1 MRSTSDIMRY
11 SQEDRRRLFEWSKAL
26 LDKPI
31 PEAEDEAARMAKQ
44 LREVI
49 NYHEYRYYVLDDP
62 VISDYEYDQLFKK
75 LESIEARWPALVTP
89 DSPTQRVSSDLTST
103 FPTVRH
109 LAPLRSLANSYRAED
124 LLEWE
129 RMLRRLTGLP
139 DDQPIEYVV
148 EPKFDGSSIA
158 LVYENDLLVRAATR
172 GNGIE
177 GEDITPN
184 AKAIRAIPLQAPFS
198 KAGIA
203 LAELRGEVLIRKD
216 VFEKLNAERVRQGLE
231 PFANARNA
239 AAGGL
244 RMKDP
249 RETAMRRLDAFVYTL
264 NYAVDAE
271 GRDMHRPLGT
281 HEKAMQL
288 VRSMGFKVPVEGH
301 KVCKDI
307 HEAIAFC
314 QEWEA
319 RRDAFPYEI
328 DGMVVKVNDYA
339 LRERCGSTEHHPRW
353 AMAYKFQARQATT
366 RLLDVEFQVGRTGV
380 VTPVAKLEPVR
391 LAGVTISSASL
402 HNEDFIKARDI
413 RIGDTVLI
421 ERAGDVIPYVVKP
434 LPELRTGTERPIEFP
449 RHCPVCHSPLF
460 RAPGEAMWRCLNNQC
475 PAQVLQ
481 RIIYHVS
488 KDGMDIEGLGKAT
501 VERFYELGWLR
512 SPADVYRLDF
522 EKIARLEGFGEKSA
536 HNLYRAIERAK
547 RNPLHRLIASLS
559 IPLVGKKVA
568 RLLAERVECIFDL
581 MTWTED
587 DFLQIEGIGP
597 AVAQSVRAFFANEAN
612 VQMLREMEAAG
623 VNMCRTEED
632 KPHSAPKDAPLAGKT
647 ILFTGALQHMTRK
660 EAREKAEA
668 AGARVLSGVSK
679 KLDILVVGEKPGS
692 KLRKAQAL
700 GTVQILS
707 ERDFLKLLDKGE

>member
-1 MRSTSDIMRY
+1 MRY
-11 SQEDRRRLFEWSKAL
+11 TQEDQRRLYELSKQL
-26 LDKPI
+26 LDMSVPDDK
-31 PEAEDEAARMAKQ
+31 AVAAQMAGQ
-44 LREVI
+44 LRAVI

-62 VISDYEYDQLFKK
+62 VVSDYEYDQLFKK
-75 LESIEARWPALVTP
+75 LEAIEERWPELVTP
-89 DSPTQRVSSDLTST
+89 DSPTQRVSSDLTSA

-109 LAPLRSLANSYRAED
+109 LAPLRSLANSYNAED
-124 LLEWE
+124 LIEWE
-129 RMLRRLTGLP
+129 RMVRRLTGLP

-158 LVYENDLLVRAATR
+158 LVYENDVLVRAATR
-172 GNGIE
+172 GNGLE

-184 AKAIRAIPLQAPFS
+184 ARAIRAIPLQAPFS
-198 KAGIA
+198 KVGIA

-216 VFEKLNAERVRQGLE
+216 VFEKLNKERVAQGLE

-249 RETAMRRLDAFVYTL
+249 RETARRRLDAFVYTL

-271 GRDMHRPLGT
+271 GNDMHRPLGT

-288 VRSMGFKVPVEGH
+288 AASLGFKVPDEGH

-314 QEWEA
+314 EEWEA

-328 DGMVVKVNDYA
+328 DGMVVKINDYA

-353 AMAYKFQARQATT
+353 AMAYKFKARQATT
-366 RLLDVEFQVGRTGV
+366 KLLDVEFQVGRTGA
-380 VTPVAKLEPVR
+380 VTPVAKLAPVH

-402 HNEDFIKARDI
+402 HNEDFIKSRDI

-434 LPELRTGTERPIEFP
+434 LPELRTGQERPIEFP
-449 RHCPVCHSPLF
+449 RACPVCHTPLY
-460 RAPGEAMWRCLNNQC
+460 RAPGEAIWRCINNQC

-481 RIIYHVS
+481 RIIYFVS
-488 KDGMDIEGLGKAT
+488 KDGMDIEGLGKAN

-512 SPADVYRLDF
+512 SPADVFRLDF
-522 EKIARLEGFGEKSA
+522 EQIARLEGFGQKSA
-536 HNLYRAIERAK
+536 ENLKRAIERAK
-547 RNPLHRLIASLS
+547 HNPLHQLIASLS

-568 RLLAERVECIFDL
+568 RLLAERVQCIFDL
-581 MTWTED
+581 MHWSEED
-587 DFLQIEGIGP
+587 FERIEGVGP
-597 AVAQSVRAFFANEAN
+597 AVAQSVKAFFANEGN
-612 VQMLREMEAAG
+612 VQMLREMEALG
-623 VNMCRTEED
+623 VNMCQTDED
-632 KPHSAPKDAPLAGKT
+632 RPATPAAHTPLAGKT

-660 EAREKAEA
+660 QAEEKAEA

-692 KLRKAQAL
+692 KLRKAREL

-707 ERDFLKLLDKGE
+707 EKEFLELLGEDAEA